1 MQVCDACFGTDETFA
16 HFSPKQVSSYHAG
29 MALDT
34 LRVERRWLLGVTSM
48 RWQAV
53 LLG

>member
-1 MQVCDACFGTDETFA
+1 MLWHGWDFCMLE
-16 HFSPKQVSSYHAG
+16 PKQVSSYHAG

-34 LRVERRWLLGVTSM
+34 LRVACRWLLGVTTM
-48 RWQAV
+48 QWQAV